1 MLYNCLLVSAIN
13 TFPIS
18 DNWQDCCPLA
28 FHMVAKQEGNPKT
41 YQKLKHAIVLV
52 CTLASNREYGKK
64 VATTNGS
71 VSMLSRYCSVHFYQ
85 KFLMYL

>member
-28 FHMVAKQEGNPKT
+28 FHMVAKQQGNPKT
-41 YQKLKHAIVLV
+41 YRKLKHATVLV
-52 CTLASNREYGKK
+52 RNCEQGQKA
-64 VATTNGS
+64 ATINGS
-71 VSMLSRYCSVHFYQ
+71 VSTAVFTFTRGS
-85 KFLMYL
+85 